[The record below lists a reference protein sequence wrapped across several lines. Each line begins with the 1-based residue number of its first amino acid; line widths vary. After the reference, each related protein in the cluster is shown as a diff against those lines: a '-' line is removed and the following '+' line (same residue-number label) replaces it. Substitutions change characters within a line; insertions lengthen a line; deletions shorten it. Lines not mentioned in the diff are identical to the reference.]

1 MSFKQISKPF
11 FNYETASFFYKKILG
26 VPRGPGY
33 TLLLRHK
40 AHTQTFT
47 GVAASIP
54 HAFTTGSFMKSFV
67 SKNYLLLQSNVAK

>member
-1 MSFKQISKPF
+1 MQWF
-11 FNYETASFFYKKILG
+11 FFENILG
-26 VPRGPGY
+26 VSQGPGY
-33 TLLLRHK
+33 MLLLRHK

>member
-1 MSFKQISKPF
+1 VSQ
-11 FNYETASFFYKKILG
+11 
-26 VPRGPGY
+26 GPGY

-54 HAFTTGSFMKSFV
+54 HAFTTGSFIEGYV
-67 SKNYLLLQSNVAK
+67 SKNDMLLQSNVAKRYTAAAF